1 MDEIGM
7 STIAYDYVGWHIAV
21 LIPARNEEL
30 LLPRCLDSVLTARA
44 TLPPGVTSDVVVV
57 SDNSTDRTIELAQTL
72 LCSNGA
78 VLQADAGRVGI
89 ARAMAA
95 QVALERHQGL
105 LSRCWF
111 ANTDADC
118 EVPSTWLLDHLQ
130 IACKGYAAVAGIVDV
145 HDFSEHLPIVEE
157 SFRRAYRIEADGTHP
172 HVHGANLGIRADA
185 YVMAGGWGALATGE
199 DHDLWGR
206 LQIVG
211 GSQLS
216 DARLQVLT
224 SGRRVGRAPSGFAEA
239 LAAHRLMVAA

>member
-1 MDEIGM
+1 MNM
-7 STIAYDYVGWHIAV
+7 VTNDYVGWHIAV

-30 LLPRCLDSVLTARA
+30 LLPRCLKSVLTARA
-44 TLPPGVTSDVVVV
+44 VLPAGVTSDVVVV
-57 SDNSTDRTIELAQTL
+57 SDNSTDRTIELAQMM

-95 QVALERHQGL
+95 RAAMERHQGV

-157 SFRRAYRIEADGTHP
+157 SFRRSYRIEADGTHP
-172 HVHGANLGIRADA
+172 HVHGANLGVRADA
-185 YVMAGGWGALATGE
+185 YVMAGGRGALATAE

-206 LQIVG
+206 LHALG
-211 GSQLS
+211 GFHLS
-216 DARLQVLT
+216 DARLQVIT
-224 SGRRVGRAPSGFAEA
+224 SGRRVGRAPAGFAEA
-239 LAAHRLMVAA
+239 LAAQNLMVAA